1 MLSRSAQLCPTLCDP
16 MDCSL
21 PDSCVHGI
29 LQARILEWVAMPSSR
44 GFSPPR
50 DRTQVSCIAGRLFT
64 AKPPGKPPKPDHV
77 SFIIIHMRKQQHR
90 EVKPLAQ
97 DHTAREC
104 SGSIKADKGF
114 TVLPCFL
121 CSVYLAQIP
130 PDSSCPQLPPHSPC
144 RELQGSFLSDF
155 KKSRLMGMGRC
166 GRKPSRQDKE
176 QGSYSSKP
184 RAF

>member
-1 MLSRSAQLCPTLCDP
+1 MLTLSECLPRKTFCRHGCIYGIVPILALLSRGDP
-16 MDCSL
+16 
-21 PDSCVHGI
+21 GTK
-29 LQARILEWVAMPSSR
+29 R
-44 GFSPPR
+44 
-50 DRTQVSCIAGRLFT
+50 VSVMG
-64 AKPPGKPPKPDHV
+64 
-77 SFIIIHMRKQQHR
+77 
-90 EVKPLAQ
+90 Q

-104 SGSIKADKGF
+104 SGSIKADKGV

-166 GRKPSRQDKE
+166 GGKPSRQDKE
-176 QGSYSSKP
+176 QGSCSSKL